1 MSNNHLIGDLPFE
14 NPLFSYKAISSSH
27 FRMAQKMTAVN
38 NEAIAYTSPSTA
50 ENQKDSEKVY
60 AKDAIDAEMKMAILS
75 ESSSCSFDCKI
86 NFLSRI
92 VKDQNIKRIVKE
104 LENADNALMK

>member
-1 MSNNHLIGDLPFE
+1 MARPSKNIMSNNHLFGDLPFE
-14 NPLFSYKAISSSH
+14 YPLFSYKAISSSH

-75 ESSSCSFDCKI
+75 ESSS
-86 NFLSRI
+86 
-92 VKDQNIKRIVKE
+92 
-104 LENADNALMK
+104 